1 MGAHKGPDEIVY
13 HLSDDAM
20 SVFTSFHDDIVIRR
34 QSIPDDENRRGVLSK
49 AKGQLARFFHVFEQA
64 VGMCSSLDKGNDE
77 DLVQEWSF
85 CIQDTTVNHAVELI
99 NHFIDQKSV
108 MPEEEKFEEVDTCLA
123 QLSSEQVSSMSTNGP
138 YIRKPVLCKH
148 DHITPSTVSQLRLM
162 PPSSNE
168 TTPGKT
174 RYPAVDAKRFLRN
187 VVDLGLG
194 TLQTER
200 VERMTS
206 KGPVSGK
213 HSVRMLKRRFSE
225 LEPQPLAILK
235 RLKVTEEEYK
245 SACTTLSANT
255 CTQPSSSSDDHF
267 GTPLGNITN
276 TLS

>member
-1 MGAHKGPDEIVY
+1 
-13 HLSDDAM
+13 
-20 SVFTSFHDDIVIRR
+20 
-34 QSIPDDENRRGVLSK
+34 
-49 AKGQLARFFHVFEQA
+49 
-64 VGMCSSLDKGNDE
+64 MCSSFDEGNDE
-77 DLVQEWSF
+77 DLVKKWSF

-99 NHFIDQKSV
+99 NHFIDQKFSL
-108 MPEEEKFEEVDTCLA
+108 MPEEKKFEEVDTRLA
-123 QLSSEQVSSMSTNGP
+123 QLSSEQVKFMSTNGP
-138 YIRKPVLCKH
+138 YIQKLVLCKH
-148 DHITPSTVSQLRLM
+148 DHITPSIVSQLRLM

-168 TTPGKT
+168 TTPSKT

-200 VERMTS
+200 VESMTS

-245 SACTTLSANT
+245 STYTTLSANT
-255 CTQPSSSSDDHF
+255 CTQQSSSSDDHF